1 MTRKLKEV
9 SRFSSAKQRQGSVE
23 NSVLHMQNCFL
34 LIRYIN
40 IVVVFYRSRC
50 LHPVQLSCSINRFY
64 IFFEET
70 ISIKIKRA
78 SLLALAKSIY
88 CLIKRQKRR
97 LGTCQ

>member
-1 MTRKLKEV
+1 MHLKHPTRFGGKSHGRPEKKKKRVTRKLKEV

-34 LIRYIN
+34 LIRYI
-40 IVVVFYRSRC
+40 VVVFDRSRC

-70 ISIKIKRA
+70 ISILKLRE
-78 SLLALAKSIY
+78 L
-88 CLIKRQKRR
+88 RF
-97 LGTCQ
+97 

>member
-34 LIRYIN
+34 LIRYI
-40 IVVVFYRSRC
+40 VVVFYHSRC